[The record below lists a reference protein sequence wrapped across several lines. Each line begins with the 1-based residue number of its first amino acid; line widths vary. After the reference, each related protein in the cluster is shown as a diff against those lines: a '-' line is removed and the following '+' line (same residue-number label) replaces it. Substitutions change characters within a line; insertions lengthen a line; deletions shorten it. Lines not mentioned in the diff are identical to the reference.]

1 MAFEN
6 QVRWVAEQ
14 ANRLRLESLRL
25 RNGGVDPAALDEAMS
40 LLSDLGARDDAQPAR
55 AEGAHASAAHAR
67 LKANRRRNHR
77 LDQLSILK
85 KWVDEHASEPYPSPE
100 EKAELAEQVGM
111 EVKQIEHW
119 FTNYRKR
126 HWSKKASLGAD
137 GNDDEAGAFGCGD

>member
-111 EVKQIEHW
+111 EVRQIEHW
-119 FTNYRKR
+119 FTNRRKR
-126 HWSKKASLGAD
+126 HWDRSRLANEGSNEGA
-137 GNDDEAGAFGCGD
+137 GE